1 MGKEKTKASK
11 MEGEVSSTAPGP
23 LCQLSAWQS
32 QRHGPNLLPIL
43 QRKAKRQ
50 SHALRRQWVLQMA
63 KLLLAV

>member
-1 MGKEKTKASK
+1 MEKEKTKASK
-11 MEGEVSSTAPGP
+11 KEGEVSSTAPGP
-23 LCQLSAWQS
+23 LCQLHAWQS
-32 QRHGPNLLPIL
+32 QPHGPNLLPVL